1 MFYLIFESFY
11 TIISTKIQIPFNFYF
26 IHQLLE
32 GDTLFYTEGCDGT
45 VQNKSKLIFLFEIPT
60 GSERRFSQKYSR
72 SSANCSKI

>member
-45 VQNKSKLIFLFEIPT
+45 VQNKSKLFFFIRNTNGFGTTF
-60 GSERRFSQKYSR
+60 
-72 SSANCSKI
+72 